1 MTMVEIEQKRRNS
14 TYFVIRTVKRQN
26 RPRRF
31 HALVEIWR
39 DRCTPVEPLSDEPP
53 RDPNQSSV
61 PPVIDYN
68 WLMPREAKETHPMN
82 IENFNSNK
90 LFLETLLKRR
100 DIVCIQEH
108 WCYNFEKHNLEH
120 FCNDRGFDCFLKC
133 CDDADPLS
141 PLLRPRG
148 KGGTGI
154 LWRKAISRNIK
165 VLPDGLYK
173 ICAVMCESGSHDPV
187 CIINVYLPCRG
198 YKDSD
203 DRFLEGLNEL
213 REIIIKY
220 AVNAHIIL
228 THHCIGRSHLHEITD
243 CNHS

>member
-1 MTMVEIEQKRRNS
+1 MRQCQNGARRCLVCASGLRRSHDRGWVVIEQKRRNN

-26 RPRRF
+26 RPCRF
-31 HALVEIWR
+31 QALVEIRR
-39 DRCTPVEPLSDEPP
+39 DRCTLVEPLLDEPP
-53 RDPNQSSV
+53 GDPNQLSA

-68 WLMPREAKETHPMN
+68 RLTPGEAKETHPMN

-108 WCYNFEKHNLEH
+108 WLYNFEKHNLEH
-120 FCNDRGFDCFLKC
+120 FCNDRGIDCFLKC

-148 KGGTGI
+148 KGGTDI

-165 VLPDGLYK
+165 VLPDGSYK
-173 ICAVMCESGSHDPV
+173 NWS
-187 CIINVYLPCRG
+187 
-198 YKDSD
+198 
-203 DRFLEGLNEL
+203 
-213 REIIIKY
+213 
-220 AVNAHIIL
+220 
-228 THHCIGRSHLHEITD
+228 
-243 CNHS
+243 